1 MIDFGNGQF
10 SNFRAREFIIVG
22 YIVQEI
28 DKKNFDFEGNVWI
41 KSSRFPLVSFLWN
54 DRAFE
59 FRGIYETLIDR
70 FLKYTCFGKMC

>member
-10 SNFRAREFIIVG
+10 SNFREFIIVG

-28 DKKNFDFEGNVWI
+28 DKKNFDFEGNIWI
-41 KSSRFPLVSFLWN
+41 ESSKFPLVSFLWN

-59 FRGIYETLIDR
+59 FRRIYETLIDR